1 MGLTG
6 SDPGQAQWARKP
18 GVNHRQ
24 DMQGRRITSSGK
36 NKKFN
41 LAGTKSSWQG
51 AVEHA
56 DGEADGNPSCL
67 AFPVLSSDELSRKVG
82 MERRKEKEGII
93 SF

>member
-6 SDPGQAQWARKP
+6 SDTGQEQWARKP
-18 GVNHRQ
+18 EVHHRH

-36 NKKFN
+36 NKSFN

-51 AVEHA
+51 GVEYA
-56 DGEADGNPSCL
+56 DGEADWNPSCL
-67 AFPVLSSDELSRKVG
+67 AFPERSSNELSRKVG
-82 MERRKEKEGII
+82 MEGSRKKEKIT